1 MIRLLFLLVFLIP
14 FSAISQDQVLA
25 ENLEPECKLAADGDF
40 QGGGACILVLDGF
53 VNGYMNGAKRGV
65 RVAFLQDRQNL
76 ATTQGM
82 PDAWRRDN
90 RLYPSATCLP
100 EMGTTKQVA
109 DVFVT
114 YLIANPHR
122 RKEHYGKVLT
132 DAIESYFCARVQ
144 P

>member
-1 MIRLLFLLVFLIP
+1 M
-14 FSAISQDQVLA
+14 SQDQVLA
-25 ENLEPECKLAADGDF
+25 ENLEPECKMVADGDL

-65 RVAFLQDRQNL
+65 RVAFLQDQKNL
-76 ATTQGM
+76 ETTQGIS
-82 PDAWRRDN
+82 DALRRVN
-90 RLYPSATCLP
+90 RLYPAATCFP
-100 EMGTTKQVA
+100 EMVTTKQVA

-122 RKEHYGKVLT
+122 RKEHYGKVLN
-132 DAIESYFCARVQ
+132 DAIENYFCARGQ